1 MAEIDLAHLRY
12 HWGGDDGAYVF
23 SRRGRQ
29 WVAVRRDNGREVT
42 AESGRELR
50 DAVMADY
57 TAEPVPRDTV
67 PEPMGRQ
74 ISDAAGEPQR

>member
-1 MAEIDLAHLRY
+1 MAEIDLAHLRF
-12 HWGGDDGAYVF
+12 HWGGDDGAYEF
-23 SRRGRQ
+23 SRRGRR

-50 DAVMADY
+50 DRVMADY
-57 TAEPVPRDTV
+57 LAEPVPRDAV

>member
-12 HWGGDDGAYVF
+12 HWGGEDGAYEF
-23 SRRGRQ
+23 SRRGRR

-42 AESGRELR
+42 AGSGRELR

-57 TAEPVPRDTV
+57 TAEPVPRGAV
-67 PEPMGRQ
+67 PEQPEGSRGHLR
-74 ISDAAGEPQR
+74 AVP